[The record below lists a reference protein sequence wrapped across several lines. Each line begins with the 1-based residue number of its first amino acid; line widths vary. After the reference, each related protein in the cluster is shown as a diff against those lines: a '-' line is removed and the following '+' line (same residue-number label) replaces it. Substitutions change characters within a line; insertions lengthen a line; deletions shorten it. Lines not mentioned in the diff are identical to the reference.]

1 MNLFN
6 QTNIDV
12 CSTVVK
18 FKMMVILTF
27 KIKIEKGMGKSTDEM
42 ECFTG
47 ALLDV
52 TVQQRI
58 KCEFN

>member
-1 MNLFN
+1 MPL
-6 QTNIDV
+6 ILLH
-12 CSTVVK
+12 
-18 FKMMVILTF
+18 FKVE
-27 KIKIEKGMGKSTDEM
+27 IEKGMEKSTDEM